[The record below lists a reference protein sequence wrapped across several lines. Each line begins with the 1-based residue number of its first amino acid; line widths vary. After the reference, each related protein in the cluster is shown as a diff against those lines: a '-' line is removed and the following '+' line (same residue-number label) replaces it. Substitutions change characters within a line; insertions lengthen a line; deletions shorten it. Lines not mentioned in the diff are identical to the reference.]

1 MPVRITGAF
10 RRLSVALVGICALVA
25 PAAAAA
31 EACPDLP
38 TTKAFA
44 KFGDNADYSLVA
56 GGSFERGTE
65 GWKLSNA
72 RVASS
77 GINQGVL
84 PGVRA
89 LALGGGWI
97 SGPSGVITPEFCV
110 NSDHP
115 YFRYMLK
122 AKGAVGLIATF
133 IRYKAADGSTIQ
145 QQIASNVSTNLYTG
159 KWVPSELNP
168 LSIRLALGDEETA
181 RVQLVFVTPMSYLG
195 AGYYIDDIM
204 VDPYRRG

>member
-1 MPVRITGAF
+1 MPVQITGKF
-10 RRLSVALVGICALVA
+10 RRFSVALVGLAALTL
-25 PAAAAA
+25 PAAASA

-38 TTKAFA
+38 TTQAYA
-44 KFGDNADYSLVA
+44 KFGDTADYSLVP
-56 GGSFERGTE
+56 GGNFERGGE
-65 GWKLSNA
+65 GWKFSNA
-72 RVASS
+72 RIASS
-77 GINQGVL
+77 GINAGVL
-84 PGVRA
+84 PGVRGV
-89 LALGGGWI
+89 ALGGGFF

-122 AKGAVGLIATF
+122 AKGAVGVLATF

-145 QQIASNVSTNLYTG
+145 QQVTSNVSTNLYSG

-168 LSIRLALGDEETA
+168 LSIKLALGDEETA
-181 RVQLVFVTPMSYLG
+181 TVQLVFVTPMSYLG